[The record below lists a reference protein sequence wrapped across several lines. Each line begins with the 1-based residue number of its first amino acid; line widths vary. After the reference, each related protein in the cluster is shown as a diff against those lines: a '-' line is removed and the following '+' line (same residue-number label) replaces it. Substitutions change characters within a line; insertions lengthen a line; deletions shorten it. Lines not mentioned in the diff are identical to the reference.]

1 MNAKVKKLKNFNL
14 SSENRLKIPN
24 DGAPKNQMSEPGPAR
39 CFDSKSSRYHEDN
52 ARVAANTKLEIVR
65 WLSVIVDR

>member
-1 MNAKVKKLKNFNL
+1 MNAKVKKLEKIL
-14 SSENRLKIPN
+14 ILSENQLKIPD